1 MGCNLNKRFYQIT
14 RDLHLYL
21 GLFISPFVLVFS
33 CSVVF
38 LAYTWIPGTGE
49 DSDLSRATAS
59 NLTLAL
65 NLNELSGRALVGVI
79 GEVEFIRHVPK
90 EHRLIV
96 PVTVPGRQT
105 VVNIDLQKSTAEI
118 TQRTT
123 GIWDAMVV
131 LHKSPGPHMGAV
143 RMNWFMFRV
152 WRWLADSTAYALL
165 FISVSGIYLWVVLR
179 AERRIGLALL
189 VTGACSFLESSMPSA
204 TERDFIQAPNRH
216 IRDLEP
222 RTPSPYNFAPSV
234 LT

>member
-1 MGCNLNKRFYQIT
+1 LTKWFYQVT
-14 RDLHLYL
+14 RDLHLYF

-33 CSVVF
+33 VSVIF
-38 LAYTWIPGTGE
+38 LAYSWVPGAAE
-49 DSDLSRATAS
+49 DGDLSRSTAS
-59 NLTLAL
+59 NLALAP
-65 NLNELSGRALVGVI
+65 NLNELSGRTLVDAIRPTLDQIGVI

-105 VVNIDLQKSTAEI
+105 LVNIDLQNGSAEI

-131 LHKSPGPHMGAV
+131 LHKSPGPHLSAV
-143 RMNWFMFRV
+143 RMNWFMFRA

-179 AERRIGLALL
+179 AERRIGLVLI
-189 VTGACSFLESSMPSA
+189 VTGACSFFGIVYALS
-204 TERDFIQAPNRH
+204 H
-216 IRDLEP
+216 
-222 RTPSPYNFAPSV
+222 
-234 LT
+234 